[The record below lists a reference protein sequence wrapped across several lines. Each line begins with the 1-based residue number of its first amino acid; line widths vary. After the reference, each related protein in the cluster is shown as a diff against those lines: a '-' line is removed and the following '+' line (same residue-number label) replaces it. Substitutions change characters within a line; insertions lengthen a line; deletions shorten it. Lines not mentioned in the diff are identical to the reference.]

1 MTRRGGLAAA
11 LRRMRRVDVRGDDGD
26 AVELDGAE
34 GSAGGARVLRRR
46 QEGRGARQ
54 AMTSPSRRG
63 GARPGAGRKPLP
75 AAALRVS
82 RLELALTAGER
93 AELEAW
99 AARREEPLVH
109 AVRETVLREARRGG
123 A

>member
-1 MTRRGGLAAA
+1 MTRREAGGGDEATIAALEADEDSARRPTSCMSGRGRSSLAA
-11 LRRMRRVDVRGDDGD
+11 LRVLPV
-26 AVELDGAE
+26 AFV
-34 GSAGGARVLRRR
+34 ARARHR
-46 QEGRGARQ
+46 QI
-54 AMTSPSRRG
+54 PD
-63 GARPGAGRKPLP
+63 
-75 AAALRVS
+75 ALRVS